1 MALINQNAHSSIE
14 IFYLNMVSKQS
25 YMIDFM

>member
-14 IFYLNMVSKQS
+14 IFLSQYGIQAII
-25 YMIDFM
+25 YD